1 LNEVERLAERVIV
14 VVHGRLA
21 AAGSQR
27 AIRDAMDDR
36 PRRVLVRADDLRQL
50 AAALVHHE
58 WVTAVGVDGD
68 GVVVSTTRAGELAV
82 AVPRLA
88 SELGVRLREV
98 RPLDDSLDSLFR
110 ELVR

>member
-1 LNEVERLAERVIV
+1 
-14 VVHGRLA
+14 
-21 AAGSQR
+21 
-27 AIRDAMDDR
+27 
-36 PRRVLVRADDLRQL
+36 
-50 AAALVHHE
+50 VHHE
-58 WVTAVGVDGD
+58 WVTAVGLDID
-68 GVVVSTTRAGELAV
+68 GVVVSTTRAGDLAV